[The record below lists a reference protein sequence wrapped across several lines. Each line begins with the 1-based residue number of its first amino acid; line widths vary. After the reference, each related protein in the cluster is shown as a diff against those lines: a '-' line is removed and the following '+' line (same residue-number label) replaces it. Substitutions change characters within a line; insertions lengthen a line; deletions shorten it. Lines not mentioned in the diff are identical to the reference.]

1 MTSISNEVQA
11 MAKIVIAKAALFGLY
26 EEYATKKQFNM
37 DRMTSVEKNLDDALA
52 LLHGKSNT
60 KTYPHPCGE
69 ILLGGTMEE
78 YSSIQDQHRRGA
90 AILYRATRPDND

>member
-1 MTSISNEVQA
+1 MTVVSNEVQA

-26 EEYATKKQFNM
+26 EQYAEKKEFNM

-52 LLHGKSNT
+52 LLHGKRNT
-60 KTYPHPCGE
+60 KTYPNPCNE
-69 ILLGGTMEE
+69 ILLGGVGGE